1 MERKMPYKIH
11 LENKEPASGS
21 HIIPELPPLF
31 TVETREDAEEALKRL
46 VEQGITAVYAVGF
59 DA

>member
-1 MERKMPYKIH
+1 MPYKIH
-11 LENKEPASGS
+11 LENKKPVHGS

-31 TVETREDAEEALKRL
+31 TVETREDAEAELKRL
-46 VEQGITAVYAVGF
+46 VARGVTNVYAVGF